1 MGGDRSLRREAKALR
16 LFIAVDVPAEV
27 KARLAA
33 TVAPFQGRVPDARW
47 TNAGGW
53 HVTLKFL
60 GATWPRLVETVRGA
74 VASAASATEPF
85 ESRLTEVGVF
95 PTSTPARG
103 VWGGLDDRDER
114 FAGIVKLL
122 DALLEEHFDAEGRAF
137 PPHLTVARL
146 NPPRNLREF
155 VPDLVGSPVAADPFR
170 VDRLTLYQSHLS
182 PRGATYEAV

>member
-1 MGGDRSLRREAKALR
+1 MGRDRSLRPEAKALR

-60 GATWPRLVETVRGA
+60 GATSPRLVETVRGA

-85 ESRLTEVGVF
+85 QPRLPEFGPF
-95 PTSTPARG
+95 PSSTRAR
-103 VWGGLDDRDER
+103 VVALGLD
-114 FAGIVKLL
+114 
-122 DALLEEHFDAEGRAF
+122 
-137 PPHLTVARL
+137 
-146 NPPRNLREF
+146 
-155 VPDLVGSPVAADPFR
+155 
-170 VDRLTLYQSHLS
+170 
-182 PRGATYEAV
+182 